1 MSPETSFSSY
11 VRNLQQFLGLPLALE
26 KDGTPRA
33 FSDRAGGNLS
43 RPHYPDGVA
52 SKPNG
57 PLSKPVGQWSIF
69 SVGLQSDLVYNAL
82 IHHVAHVALE
92 GAIEDVGKSCVG
104 NTGFN
109 PEALFQTKMGL
120 PRIANGLQ
128 IFPGSVPIF
137 RGNTLIGGVGV
148 SGDGVD
154 QDDMIAFLSV
164 HNASMSLSGAL
175 GNAPKEI
182 RADQIALPNNLQRL
196 RYVSCPQSP
205 FIDSEEDNVCDGI

>member
-1 MSPETSFSSY
+1 
-11 VRNLQQFLGLPLALE
+11 
-26 KDGTPRA
+26 
-33 FSDRAGGNLS
+33 
-43 RPHYPDGVA
+43 
-52 SKPNG
+52 
-57 PLSKPVGQWSIF
+57 
-69 SVGLQSDLVYNAL
+69 
-82 IHHVAHVALE
+82 
-92 GAIEDVGKSCVG
+92 
-104 NTGFN
+104 
-109 PEALFQTKMGL
+109 
-120 PRIANGLQ
+120 
-128 IFPGSVPIF
+128 VPIF
-137 RGNTLIGGVGV
+137 RGDTLIGGVGV